1 MQHKKNKHYSIFLNM
16 VENTLFDENEDLDDG
31 PTEKKPRDI
40 TKVKHFNYN
49 DVAHY
54 AKDCPKVKQNLEQDN
69 FARTMNAVKLG
80 PNLILFKFKVGI
92 MCYLVFWIQKPRRHS
107 WSQLWHY
114 NMHGRPQK
122 WPDPSRC
129 N

>member
-1 MQHKKNKHYSIFLNM
+1 
-16 VENTLFDENEDLDDG
+16 
-31 PTEKKPRDI
+31 
-40 TKVKHFNYN
+40 
-49 DVAHY
+49 
-54 AKDCPKVKQNLEQDN
+54 
-69 FARTMNAVKLG
+69 
-80 PNLILFKFKVGI
+80 LFKFKVGI